1 MQHRPETDA
10 DTVDTAD
17 GIKRASAHAARVYRQ
32 KCRQIELEETRK
44 GTVKMELEPFLFND
58 LSTEAGQFR
67 MQSRSFKKH
76 RKPLILK
83 ELQLHPSLPLNRSR
97 RFPRNI
103 INNAINPANLVND
116 PIRNMP

>member
-1 MQHRPETDA
+1 VQRLRSDAKNRSNSGFLQRSASRQAKRMQHRPDTDA

-58 LSTEAGQFR
+58 L
-67 MQSRSFKKH
+67 
-76 RKPLILK
+76 
-83 ELQLHPSLPLNRSR
+83 
-97 RFPRNI
+97 
-103 INNAINPANLVND
+103 
-116 PIRNMP
+116 